1 MIRLTARLTA
11 PLTAQLAA
19 GAILVVTG
27 LLSGCSGPPPDP
39 LQLDGNLLTVRNQT
53 SRDWFH
59 VEIWLN
65 TYYRQTADTIPP
77 RGVYQAPLDTFVAGF
92 GQRFN
97 FQRMQVKDLRLTART
112 GDGKPFELKKEF
124 LVSGLDVLKK
134 KS

>member
-1 MIRLTARLTA
+1 VAA
-11 PLTAQLAA
+11 HLAA
-19 GAILVVTG
+19 GAILVVAG
-27 LLSGCSGPPPDP
+27 LEPGCSPPPSDP

-53 SRDWFH
+53 SNEWLH

-65 TYYRQTADTIPP
+65 TYYRQTTDLIPP

-97 FQRMQVKDLRLTART
+97 FRRMQVRDLRLTART
-112 GDGKPFELKKEF
+112 ADGKPFELKKEF

-134 KS
+134 RS